1 MADINKLIDDIH
13 LQKIDQLDSRV
24 EQAISTG
31 DDDELFKLGET
42 LYNYGL
48 TPQGLEVFRALYH
61 KYPDETEL
69 LSYFIEG
76 LIAEDKTDEAL
87 EYLNQADL
95 TTERLMLEADLYQQ
109 INMLEVAID
118 KIEEAIEL
126 EPSDPVLHFALA
138 ELMYFDGQYLRASSE
153 YETVLETGEYI
164 VNGVNLYARLADSAL
179 QSGNYD
185 DAVKLYDEIDE
196 QDMTPEDYMKK
207 ALAYEKNDLLQ
218 EAIRIMSTLMDKDPD
233 FLQGY
238 YYIQQLYLQQK
249 DYKSA
254 IEVGYEGLRLNQFY
268 KELMLSTGKLEID
281 QGDQAK
287 GIELLLKAL
296 ELDSSYQEPLI
307 ELSSLYRTK
316 DDNEAIIS
324 LVQYADEDDL
334 DPRFMWNL
342 AYALGQEERDKE
354 AQHFFDLAK
363 PTYENNPDFLGDY
376 YFFLI
381 ETGQI
386 AQAKEILPKLLE
398 LDPNNDEWQQE
409 SERLQS
415 N

>member
-1 MADINKLIDDIH
+1 MEDTNKLIDDIH
-13 LQKIDQLDSRV
+13 LQKIDNLDSRV
-24 EQAISTG
+24 EEAITTS
-31 DDDELFKLGET
+31 DDDTLFLLGET
-42 LYNYGL
+42 LYNNGL
-48 TPQGLEVFRALYH
+48 TPQGLEVFRALYN
-61 KYPDETEL
+61 KFPDETEL

-87 EYLNQADL
+87 EYLSQADL
-95 TTERLMLEADLYQQ
+95 STERLMLEADLYQQ

-126 EPSDPVLHFALA
+126 EQNDPVLHFALA
-138 ELMYFDGQYLRASSE
+138 ELMYFDGQYLRASAE
-153 YETVLETGEYI
+153 YETVLETGEYM
-164 VNGVNLYARLADSAL
+164 VNGVNLYARMADSAL

-185 DAVKLYDEIDE
+185 DAVKLYEEISE
-196 QDMTPEDYMKK
+196 QDMTSEDYMKK

-218 EAIRIMSTLMDKDPD
+218 EAVKIMGTLMDKDPD
-233 FLQGY
+233 FMQGY

-254 IEVGYEGLRLNQFY
+254 IEVGKEGLRLNQFY
-268 KELMLSTGKLEID
+268 KELMLSTGKIEID
-281 QGDQAK
+281 HGDQQN

-307 ELSSLYRTK
+307 ELSSLYRTQEN
-316 DDNEAIIS
+316 NEGIIS
-324 LVQYADEDDL
+324 LMQFANEDDL

-342 AYALGQEERDKE
+342 AYALGAEERDKE
-354 AQHFFDLAK
+354 AQHFFDMAK

-386 AQAKEILPKLLE
+386 EQAKALLPKLLE
-398 LDPNNDEWQQE
+398 LDPNNEEWQQE
-409 SERLQS
+409 AERLQLY
-415 N
+415 